1 MDKGTER
8 VRFRLFSGAVW
19 LEQKSKGVGQNQARG
34 LKWPTKRQRLYPKGS
49 EEFPRTP
56 QAAAWSCFTEGQAWS
71 WADSE
76 GL

>member
-49 EEFPRTP
+49 EEFPRTCLLYTSD
-56 QAAAWSCFTEGQAWS
+56 AADDW
-71 WADSE
+71 
-76 GL
+76 LVV